1 MTVSKGDFCH
11 FWPQNHTFR
20 TLKGALLPC
29 KGIPFADQKHNIY
42 SSKAMLLQIE
52 NFGFSDRTLV
62 SGCLSVGYAFLT
74 QLAPESSIC
83 ELVKKI
89 FEKRQ
94 NNDVI

>member
-11 FWPQNHTFR
+11 FCPENHTFR

-29 KGIPFADQKHNIY
+29 KGIPFAGQKHSFY
-42 SSKAMLLQIE
+42 SPKAMLLQIE
-52 NFGFSDRTLV
+52 NFEFSDQTLV
-62 SGCLSVGYAFLT
+62 SGCLSVGYVFLA
-74 QLAPESSIC
+74 QLAPESRIC
-83 ELVKKI
+83 ELVKKN